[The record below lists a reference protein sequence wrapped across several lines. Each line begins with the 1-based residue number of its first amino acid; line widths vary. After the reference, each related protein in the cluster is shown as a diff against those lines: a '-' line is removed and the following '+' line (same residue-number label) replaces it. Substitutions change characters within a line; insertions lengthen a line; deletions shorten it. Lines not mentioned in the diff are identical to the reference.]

1 MPEVE
6 ERNKNQ
12 YAGEMFPESR
22 EALRGPHL
30 PLDISRDLSS
40 KAKEQVHC
48 QYCRRGIKYTLY
60 IKTPIFSK

>member
-22 EALRGPHL
+22 EALRGPTFTLRHFKRSEFKGQRAGTL
-30 PLDISRDLSS
+30 PVLQKRHKVYLI
-40 KAKEQVHC
+40 
-48 QYCRRGIKYTLY
+48 Y
-60 IKTPIFSK
+60 